1 MKIMLLL
8 LVVLSGT
15 LLCSC
20 ESEYDKQLNQAKSL
34 VEQELE
40 LEASI
45 KYSGDNTK
53 YFQQTINE
61 LEETIDFHAHLSGN
75 KEVFLTELN
84 GYKSRLIMDSNVER
98 AILISKY
105 P

>member
-1 MKIMLLL
+1 MLLL

-15 LLCSC
+15 LICSC

-34 VEQELE
+34 VEEELE
-40 LEASI
+40 IKASI

-53 YFQQTINE
+53 YFEQTLNE
-61 LEETIDFHAHLSGN
+61 LKETIDFRAHLSGN
-75 KEVFLTELN
+75 KEVFLNELN
-84 GYKSRLIMDSNVER
+84 GYKSRLLMDSNVEPE
-98 AILISKY
+98 ILISKY

>member
-34 VEQELE
+34 VEQELD

-61 LEETIDFHAHLSGN
+61 LKKTIAFHAHLSGN
-75 KEVFLTELN
+75 KEVFLNELN
-84 GYKSRLIMDSNVER
+84 GYKSRLIIDSNAGQDV
-98 AILISKY
+98 LISKY

>member
-15 LLCSC
+15 LICSC
-20 ESEYDKQLNQAKSL
+20 ESEYDKQLNHAKSL
-34 VEQELE
+34 VEEELE
-40 LEASI
+40 IKASI
-45 KYSGDNTK
+45 RYSGDNAK
-53 YFQQTINE
+53 YFEQTLNE

-75 KEVFLTELN
+75 KEVFLNELS
-84 GYKSRLIMDSNVER
+84 GYKSRLLLDSNVGQE
-98 AILISKY
+98 ILISKY